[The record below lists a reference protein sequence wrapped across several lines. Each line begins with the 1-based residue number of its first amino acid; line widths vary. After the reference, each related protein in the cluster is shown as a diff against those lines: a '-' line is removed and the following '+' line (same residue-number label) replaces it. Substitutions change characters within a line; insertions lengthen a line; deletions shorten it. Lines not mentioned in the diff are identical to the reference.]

1 MKREEKAD
9 KLEKEFLKEEKKE
22 KNTKRIKIV
31 IKIIFILITL
41 FLLLILYMHFIGT
54 KGLIVREYKVESN
67 QLPDSFH
74 GFKVVQFSDLH
85 YLSTIHEKEL
95 KNIVNKINKLKPDI
109 VVFTG
114 DLIEE
119 SKTTTENDLKVLIT
133 YLNKIEATTGLY
145 AIKGNHDY
153 SNDNFE
159 KVMNQTNFK
168 ILDNTYEL
176 IYYQGN
182 IPILLTGNGSI
193 IHNDCDIDKAFSY
206 DKMDNLYTISL
217 IHEPDVTDN
226 IREKY
231 SVNLI
236 LSGHTHNG
244 QIRVPGLG
252 AIMKVEE
259 GKIYPNQEYTLG
271 NTKLYVSG
279 GLGTSM
285 YEFRLFNHPSI
296 NLYRLT
302 KEAK

>member
-22 KNTKRIKIV
+22 KNTKRIKTV

-119 SKTTTENDLKVLIT
+119 SKTTTENDLKVLTT
-133 YLNKIEATTGLY
+133 YLNKIEASTGLY

-153 SNDNFE
+153 SNDNFH
-159 KVMNQTNFK
+159 
-168 ILDNTYEL
+168 L
-176 IYYQGN
+176 IIYKRSE
-182 IPILLTGNGSI
+182 PSDLLRRCLLILLNPCLYLRHNWYSHCRSI
-193 IHNDCDIDKAFSY
+193 SDTNSTNLPID
-206 DKMDNLYTISL
+206 
-217 IHEPDVTDN
+217 
-226 IREKY
+226 
-231 SVNLI
+231 
-236 LSGHTHNG
+236 
-244 QIRVPGLG
+244 
-252 AIMKVEE
+252 MKDRFH
-259 GKIYPNQEYTLG
+259 
-271 NTKLYVSG
+271 SD
-279 GLGTSM
+279 
-285 YEFRLFNHPSI
+285 H
-296 NLYRLT
+296 
-302 KEAK
+302 

>member
-22 KNTKRIKIV
+22 KNTKRIKTV

-119 SKTTTENDLKVLIT
+119 SKTTTENDLKVLTT
-133 YLNKIEATTGLY
+133 YLNKIEASTGLY

-176 IYYQGN
+176 IYYKGN

-236 LSGHTHNG
+236 LAGHTHNG

>member
-119 SKTTTENDLKVLIT
+119 SKTTTENDLKVLTT
-133 YLNKIEATTGLY
+133 YLNKIEASTGLY

>member
-119 SKTTTENDLKVLIT
+119 SKTTTENDLKVLTT
-133 YLNKIEATTGLY
+133 YLNKIEASTGLY

-231 SVNLI
+231 SANLI
-236 LSGHTHNG
+236 LAGHTHNG

-296 NLYRLT
+296 NFYRLT

>member
-119 SKTTTENDLKVLIT
+119 SKTTTENDLKVLTT

>member
-119 SKTTTENDLKVLIT
+119 SKTTTENDLKVLTT
-133 YLNKIEATTGLY
+133 YLNKIEASTGLY

-176 IYYQGN
+176 IYYQEN

-226 IREKY
+226 IIEKY

-236 LSGHTHNG
+236 LAGHTHNG

-296 NLYRLT
+296 NFYRLT